1 MYIEINGEKYPCKC
15 STFHTQMGK
24 DAVRIISEAP
34 IAEGFRIVGED
45 DSVVADYS
53 DYVYLY
59 RTEGETIKEYTQEED
74 EIIPAIGY
82 TTGIPESPI
91 QRQFDSVNRR
101 IADITPYEQTK
112 TAYHGEIEKVFYGVP
127 QGCVTV
133 FFDNYSGEYSAERIE
148 DRLTVKFGQRLTD
161 KTTVSIIVQ

>member
-1 MYIEINGEKYPCKC
+1 MTYIEIDGEKYECEVD
-15 STFHTQMGK
+15 SFHTQLGSQ
-24 DAVRIISEAP
+24 AIRIKGAPLAENGFKLYNDDDLIADMSE
-34 IAEGFRIVGED
+34 
-45 DSVVADYS
+45 YT
-53 DYVYLY
+53 YLY
-59 RTEGETIKEYTQEED
+59 REDGTIKEYTKTAE

-82 TTGIPESPI
+82 VSGIPESPI

-112 TAYHGEIEKVFYGVP
+112 TAYHGEIEKLFYGVP
-127 QGCVTV
+127 QGCATV

-148 DRLTVKFGQRLTD
+148 DRLIVRFGQRLTD